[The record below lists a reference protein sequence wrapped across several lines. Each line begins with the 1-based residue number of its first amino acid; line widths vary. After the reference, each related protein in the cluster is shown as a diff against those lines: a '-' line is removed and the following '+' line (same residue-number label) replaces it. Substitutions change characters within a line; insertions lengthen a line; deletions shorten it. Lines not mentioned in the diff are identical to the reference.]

1 MSTGTIEG
9 KSFKRN
15 IVVTISAHI
24 LSMLVGLLLSLVVPK
39 FITIEQYAYWQTFIL
54 YIGFAGIFH
63 FGLLD
68 GLMLRYSQYDVDA
81 LNKKLIRSQFK
92 WMLAILSTVS
102 IIGIIVALS
111 FTDST
116 NRNIILLLSLG
127 IISKNLFTYN
137 SYLLQLTNRI
147 QNYAE
152 VLICQR
158 GVYAII
164 VVSLLLLK
172 ADRFEYFCIAELV
185 GDFAACLYSRRYNKE
200 LYFGASVSLK
210 ESISDLKLNL
220 IAGVFLMI
228 ANWSSV
234 LVLGVS
240 RMFVNWHWNSEI
252 FGKVSL
258 SFTLTHFVLSFI
270 VPISVVL
277 FPSLK
282 RLDDERLQ
290 ETYVNIRKKLMPPLM
305 LSLVLYY
312 PVSYLLRIWLPNYS
326 DSLIYLAYLMPIIVS
341 TTLISILTNNYLKA
355 YRKERTLLYI
365 NLVSLAI
372 TAIITGIAAYVI
384 DNLSVLLIST
394 SLCMLF
400 RSFLSETIISK
411 IIGFKLTIHL
421 VLECLVCI
429 FFIASTYLP
438 NIALSIISYLLM
450 VVCLLYVEYK
460 YPANKIT
467 S

>member
-1 MSTGTIEG
+1 MSTGKIDG

-15 IVVTISAHI
+15 IVVTVSAHI

-81 LNKKLIRSQFK
+81 LDKKLIRSQFK
-92 WMLAILSTVS
+92 WMLVILTAISF
-102 IIGIIVALS
+102 IGIIIA
-111 FTDST
+111 FCIADTT
-116 NRNIILLLSLG
+116 NRNIILLLAIG
-127 IISKNLFTYN
+127 VISKNLFTYN

-164 VVSLLLLK
+164 VVALLLLK

-185 GDFAACLYSRRYNKE
+185 GDFTACLYSRKYNKE
-200 LYFGASVSLK
+200 LYLGKSVSIA
-210 ESISDLKLNL
+210 ESLSDLKLNL
-220 IAGVFLMI
+220 IAGIFLMI

-240 RMFVNWHWNSEI
+240 RMFVNWHWNSDI

-282 RLDDERLQ
+282 RLDEERLP
-290 ETYVNIRKKLMPPLM
+290 ETYVSIRRKLMPPLM

-312 PVSYLLRIWLPNYS
+312 PISYFLKIWLPNYS

-341 TTLISILTNNYLKA
+341 TTLISLLTNNYLKA

-365 NLVSLAI
+365 NLVSLGT
-372 TAIITGIAAYVI
+372 TAVFSGIATYVI
-384 DNLSVLLIST
+384 DNLTVLLIVT

-411 IIGFKLTIHL
+411 IIGYKLSLHL
-421 VLECLVCI
+421 ILECIVCTS
-429 FFIASTYLP
+429 FIASTFLS
-438 NIALSIISYLLM
+438 NITLSIMSYLIM
-450 VVCLLYVEYK
+450 VVCLLLVEYK
-460 YPANKIT
+460 YPAKK
-467 S
+467 